1 MVTCYMG
8 DNTDNN
14 GVTFMFRILITD
26 RHAASVLSS

>member
-8 DNTDNN
+8 DNTDN